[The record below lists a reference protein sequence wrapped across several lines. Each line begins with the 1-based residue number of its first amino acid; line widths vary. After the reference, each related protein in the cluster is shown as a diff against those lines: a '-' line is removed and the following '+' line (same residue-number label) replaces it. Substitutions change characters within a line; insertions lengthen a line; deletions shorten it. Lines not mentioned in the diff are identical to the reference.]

1 LYTQRVKL
9 MNRSKN
15 RHNNYSKKP
24 EFDVRTVCP
33 GLKVTIQG
41 DDERAFIKA
50 LRIFSKKVQDS
61 RILRELREREYYE
74 RPSIV
79 RKRKKAIAIKR
90 EQKRRE
96 SNSIIKKRLY

>member
-1 LYTQRVKL
+1 
-9 MNRSKN
+9 MNKPRNK
-15 RHNNYSKKP
+15 HNNYKKKP

-33 GLKVTIQG
+33 GLKVTVQG
-41 DDERAFIKA
+41 DDERAFTKA
-50 LRIFSKKVQDS
+50 LRIFNKKVQDS

-79 RKRKKAIAIKR
+79 RKRKKAIAVKR

-96 SNSIIKKRLY
+96 SISIRKKRLY